1 MNNNITKD
9 ERRLF
14 SRIPFEISAFL
25 FADQGAPIS
34 VDVLDISLQGL
45 LIHKPDDWTAD
56 LGESFKAEMTL
67 TSSNVQLKMALS
79 VAHISDDHIGFH
91 CDSIDLESI
100 SHLKRL
106 VELNLADNELL
117 ERELHALIHG

>member
-1 MNNNITKD
+1 MNNND

-25 FADQGAPIS
+25 FGKSGGPIS
-34 VDVLDISLQGL
+34 VDLLDISLQGL
-45 LIHKPDDWTAD
+45 LIHKPDNWKAT
-56 LGESFKAEMTL
+56 LGETFKAEITL
-67 TSSNVQLKMALS
+67 ESSNVQLKMVLS

-91 CDSIDLESI
+91 CDNIDLESI

-106 VELNLADNELL
+106 VELNIGDNDLL